1 MVKLYIP
8 QSALS
13 FESVCSADHFNESP
27 SFIIQTGTAK
37 GFQRLFRSPHRTISY
52 MVLFLLYLGVIFANE
67 ASNRRLSEDTNIIG
81 NKPFK
86 ACYNKW
92 KKLHLW

>member
-1 MVKLYIP
+1 MFKLYIP

-52 MVLFLLYLGVIFANE
+52 MVLFLLYLGVIFA
-67 ASNRRLSEDTNIIG
+67 RIVDFQRIQI
-81 NKPFK
+81 
-86 ACYNKW
+86 
-92 KKLHLW
+92 